1 MMQLGFLG
9 VPSAFNSCLSEL
21 HYNASH
27 GSLLQTSGR
36 WGKAEALDF
45 FVYRF
50 PSWLVAMV

>member
-1 MMQLGFLG
+1 MHLGFLG

-21 HYNASH
+21 HYNVSH
-27 GSLLQTSGR
+27 GSLLQTTGR
-36 WGKAEALDF
+36 WDKAEALDF